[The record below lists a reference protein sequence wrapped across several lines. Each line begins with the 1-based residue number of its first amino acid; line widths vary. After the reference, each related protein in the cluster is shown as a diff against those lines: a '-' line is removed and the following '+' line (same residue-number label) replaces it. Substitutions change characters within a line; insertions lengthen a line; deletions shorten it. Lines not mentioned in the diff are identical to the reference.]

1 MPWGKVP
8 TVWGIFYAE
17 WEGEEIVGLRFPSD
31 QHPLEPVE
39 SPVIWRLAAELNEY
53 FCGERGNFTVPF
65 RLEGPPFFRK
75 VWAEL
80 LRIPYGE
87 TVTYGEL
94 ARRVGR
100 KEAARAVGRALAGNP
115 IPIIIPCHRVVGKRG
130 LGGFGPGLVWKE
142 KLLSLEARYK
152 EKFFPR

>member
-8 TVWGIFYAE
+8 TVWGTFYGE
-17 WEGEEIVGLRFPSD
+17 WEDGEILSLRFPGDPPNS
-31 QHPLEPVE
+31 PLLENP
-39 SPVIWRLAAELNEY
+39 WLWKLASELDEY
-53 FCGERGNFTVPF
+53 FQGERAKFTVPIRF
-65 RLEGPPFFRK
+65 SGPPFYRL

-94 ARRVGR
+94 AKRVGAPR
-100 KEAARAVGRALAGNP
+100 AARAVGQALARNP
-115 IPIIIPCHRVVGKRG
+115 LPILIPCHRVLDKNG
-130 LGGFGPGLVWKE
+130 LGGFGPGIAWKE

-152 EKFFPR
+152 EKFSPR